1 MSGGNSVKNNISL
14 INESVT
20 NLITTCIQ
28 TASAEAAAIQTV
40 GINCEKFATTSNE
53 RLINCFN
60 TFYDRSLDDIEQIC
74 ANFMVCGANG
84 ITITGA
90 INVNLSADLR
100 NKVQME
106 VKNSINNN
114 IQSIMQQQS
123 GMLQF
128 GNKEEND
135 INVFTTVVNTLVG
148 KFIQNDFT
156 NMSQTQNI
164 KLENVYL
171 RVASLD
177 EVTNLIQKSII
188 ENSNYQKA
196 VNTISNNIVAMSQQT
211 HVMQGPLQLLFYIVG
226 IVIGFFLILGLILWI
241 LRKNK

>member
-1 MSGGNSVKNNISL
+1 MG
-14 INESVT
+14 
-20 NLITTCIQ
+20 
-28 TASAEAAAIQTV
+28 
-40 GINCEKFATTSNE
+40 
-53 RLINCFN
+53 
-60 TFYDRSLDDIEQIC
+60 
-74 ANFMVCGANG
+74 CGANG
-84 ITITGA
+84 ITINGA

-100 NKVQME
+100 NKVQTE

-177 EVTNLIQKSII
+177 AVTNLIQKSII

-211 HVMQGPLQLLFYIVG
+211 QVMQGPLQLLFYVVG
-226 IVIGFFLILGLILWI
+226 IVIGGFLILGLILWI
-241 LRKNK
+241 LRQK

>member
-14 INESVT
+14 INESVI

-28 TASAEAAAIQTV
+28 TASAEATAIQTV

-74 ANFMVCGANG
+74 ANFMGCGANG
-84 ITITGA
+84 ITINGA

-100 NKVQME
+100 NKVQTE

-177 EVTNLIQKSII
+177 AVTNLIQKSII
-188 ENSNYQKA
+188 ENSDYQKA
-196 VNTISNNIVAMSQQT
+196 VNTISNNIIAMSQQT
-211 HVMQGPLQLLFYIVG
+211 NVMQGPLQLLFYIVG
-226 IVIGFFLILGLILWI
+226 IVIGLFLILGLIL
-241 LRKNK
+241 